1 MRLSVLNEHTLLL
14 EQYRTH
20 CRSIVAES
28 TRNMTAD
35 QKIVF
40 DHVYSTL
47 YPIVEATL
55 TQDQIE
61 KVINSLV
68 AKQTTPAPTPTS
80 NTNAEPP
87 APGQVAQVLGN
98 IQSKINQLK
107 NQIQQSEPVKD
118 FDQKYERL
126 KTQISQKLGNDSK
139 IKTAVKA
146 IGDYAKEHPKLTSAA
161 IAVLTITASLAGG
174 PFAAA
179 AAASL
184 LTSSIEMFKGEKLS
198 SAVGKGLM
206 SGATGL
212 LSAAAVTAL
221 GAAISEPMKIVASS
235 INPEIAAIDYTKM
248 TVEVGNQFKDQL
260 GNLDGGMVV
269 GKHEDI
275 KELKSMWD
283 AASASFDAENYSKAQ
298 EQFAQAREI
307 AQYMASDDY
316 TSRLVANEKM
326 SQSLASGSEAVSKF
340 FGALSSVAQAAASG
354 KVAKESVNYTVDER
368 TVQTVAQVLTE
379 KIDAGALVRATTGAL
394 KKVASTAK
402 TAVTKTN
409 KSPEKIVAA
418 WKKANSPTDSNEF
431 GKFLVSLGFTE
442 DDVNAVFKELG
453 IETFNSTAGRI
464 KELMSKLNY
473 QEKQYVQYYFLE
485 KDNK

>member
-14 EQYRTH
+14 EQYRQH
-20 CRSIVAES
+20 CRSIVLEA
-28 TRNMTAD
+28 THNMTPD
-35 QKIVF
+35 QKTVF
-40 DHVYSTL
+40 NEVYSTL

-61 KVINSLV
+61 KVINGLV
-68 AKQTTPAPTPTS
+68 AKQTKQPAS
-80 NTNAEPP
+80 NTSP
-87 APGQVAQVLGN
+87 AAPAQPGQVAQVVSN
-98 IQSKINQLK
+98 IQAKVNQLK
-107 NQIQQSEPVKD
+107 DKIQQSEPVKD
-118 FDQKYERL
+118 FDKKFEQL
-126 KTQISQKLGNDSK
+126 KTQISQKLGDDSK
-139 IKTAVKA
+139 IKAAVKA
-146 IGDYAKEHPKLTSAA
+146 IGDYAKEHPAITSAA
-161 IAVLTITASLAGG
+161 IAVMTIAASLAGG

-184 LTSSIEMFKGEKLS
+184 LTSSIEMFKGENLS
-198 SAVGKGLM
+198 SAGGKGLV

-283 AASASFDAENYSKAQ
+283 AAGASFDAGNYSKAH

-316 TSRLVANEKM
+316 TSRLVSNEKM
-326 SQSLASGSEAVSKF
+326 AGSLAAGSEAVSKF

-354 KVAKESVNYTVDER
+354 KVAKESVDYSITEENVR
-368 TVQTVAQVLTE
+368 QIAVALNE

-402 TAVTKTN
+402 TAVTKTS
-409 KSPEKIVAA
+409 KSPEKIIAA
-418 WKKANSPTDSNEF
+418 WKKAKSPTDSNEF
-431 GKFLVSLGFTE
+431 GKFLLTLGFTE
-442 DDVNAVFKELG
+442 EDISAVFKEVGL
-453 IETFNSTAGRI
+453 EPFNPTLGRI
-464 KELMSKLNY
+464 KELMGKLHS
-473 QEKQYVQYYFLE
+473 QEIQYVQYYFLDDQR
-485 KDNK
+485 KQK